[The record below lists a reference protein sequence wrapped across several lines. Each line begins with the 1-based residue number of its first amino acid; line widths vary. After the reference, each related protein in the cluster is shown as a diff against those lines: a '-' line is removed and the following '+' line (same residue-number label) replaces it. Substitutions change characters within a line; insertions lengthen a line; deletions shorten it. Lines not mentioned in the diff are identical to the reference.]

1 MIRLT
6 TEQFENLQKLAEIER
21 EKGQNLKGSK
31 LTRFYKNILYNLFK
45 DFASEDTTV
54 KDIEEFIGICDTLA
68 GDLNYDLGQH
78 EHFVY
83 WYCDSDNL
91 KIPFK
96 KLKSTIKGA

>member
-1 MIRLT
+1 MIRIT
-6 TEQFENLQKLAEIER
+6 TEQFEHLQKLAEIER
-21 EKGQNLKGSK
+21 EKGNHLKGAK
-31 LTRFYKNILYNLFK
+31 LTKFYKNIIYNLFK
-45 DFASEDTTV
+45 DFASDETIIN
-54 KDIEEFIGICDTLA
+54 DIEYFIGICDTLA
-68 GDLNYDLGQH
+68 GDLNYDFGQH